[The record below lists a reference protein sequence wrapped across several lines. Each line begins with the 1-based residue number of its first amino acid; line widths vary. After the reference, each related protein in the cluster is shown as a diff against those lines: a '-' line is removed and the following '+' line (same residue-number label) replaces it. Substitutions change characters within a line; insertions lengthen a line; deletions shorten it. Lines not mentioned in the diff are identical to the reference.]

1 MEAMDLKVTVFY
13 SIMVRCFCGEVKLM
27 SKRVKLSLAIL
38 LVMIFVA
45 GFLAGA
51 QGDKVVKNAQGQ
63 EAYEYLKTYSDVMDI
78 VKKNYVDNVKD
89 KDLIYSAIKGMVESL
104 DPHSSFLTPEM
115 YKDMQT
121 ETKGQFG
128 GIGIEITVKD
138 GFPTVITAI
147 EDTPAF
153 KAGLRPADHIVKIDN
168 KPTKNMSLVD
178 VVKLIRGQKGKAVT
192 LTIMREGFGLPKD
205 YQVTRDVIV
214 VKSVKY
220 RMLDDDYGYV
230 RLTQFQER
238 TGKDLGDAIKEL
250 QKSAKGGL
258 KGILLD
264 LRNNPGGLL
273 DQAVD
278 VSDKFM
284 SDGLITYI
292 EGRKAEQKAKFPAH
306 KDGADFLGPLVVLV
320 NEGSASGSEI
330 VAGALQDSRRAIIVG
345 MKTFGKGSVQTILPL
360 GDGSAVRLTTAR
372 YYTPSGRS
380 IQADGINP
388 DIVIDN
394 DYSRKKGEKFTAIKE
409 KDLDK
414 HLEGTRKIE
423 EKKTVPEE
431 TKTENGSAI
440 PGADSATAEE
450 DDIQLAMGQQI
461 LKSWS
466 ALRGK

>member
-1 MEAMDLKVTVFY
+1 MVF
-13 SIMVRCFCGEVKLM
+13 IAG
-27 SKRVKLSLAIL
+27 L
-38 LVMIFVA
+38 LI
-45 GFLAGA
+45 GS
-51 QGDKVVKNAQGQ
+51 QSEQVVKKAEGQ
-63 EAYEYLKTYSDVMDI
+63 EAYEYLKTYSDVMEI
-78 VKKNYVDNVKD
+78 IKKNYVDNVKD

-153 KAGLRPADHIVKIDN
+153 KAGLKSADHIVKIDN
-168 KPTKNMSLVD
+168 KPTKNMGLVD
-178 VVKLIRGQKGKAVT
+178 VVKLIRGQKGKPVT
-192 LTIMREGFGLPKD
+192 LTIMREGFSLPRD
-205 YQVTRDVIV
+205 FQVTRDVIQ

-220 RMLDDDYGYV
+220 KLLDDNYGYI

-238 TGKDLGDAIKEL
+238 TGKDLGEAVKDL
-250 QKSAKGGL
+250 QKTAKGGL
-258 KGILLD
+258 KGVLLD

-284 SDGLITYI
+284 MDGLITYI
-292 EGRKAEQKAKFPAH
+292 EGRKTEKAKFPAH
-306 KDGADFLGPLVVLV
+306 KESSDFLGPLVVLV

-330 VAGALQDSRRAIIVG
+330 VAGALQDSKRAIIVG
-345 MKTFGKGSVQTILPL
+345 TKTFGKGSVQTIMPL
-360 GDGSAVRLTTAR
+360 SDGSAVRLTTAR

-388 DIVIDN
+388 DILIAN
-394 DYSRKKGEKFTAIKE
+394 DYTRKKGERFAAIKE

-414 HLEGTRKIE
+414 HLEGT
-423 EKKTVPEE
+423 KKTEEQADEE
-431 TKTENGSAI
+431 TKIENLSTSAALERVGS
-440 PGADSATAEE
+440 DE
-450 DDIQLAMGQQI
+450 DDLQLAMGRQL

-466 ALRGK
+466 SIRGK

>member
-1 MEAMDLKVTVFY
+1 MGKKVKV
-13 SIMVRCFCGEVKLM
+13 
-27 SKRVKLSLAIL
+27 SLGIL
-38 LVMIFVA
+38 LASIFFV

-51 QGDKVVKNAQGQ
+51 QGGKVAKSAEGQ
-63 EAYEYLKTYSDVMDI
+63 EPYEFLKTYSDVIDV
-78 VKKNYVDNVKD
+78 VKKNYVDGVKD
-89 KDLIYSAIKGMVESL
+89 KDLIYAAIKGMVESL

-147 EDTPAF
+147 EDTPAY
-153 KAGLRPADHIVKIDN
+153 KAGLKAADHIVKIDN

-178 VVKLIRGQKGKAVT
+178 VVKLIRGQRGRAVT
-192 LTIMREGFGLPKD
+192 LTIMREGFSLPKD
-205 YQVTRDVIV
+205 YQVTRDVIT

-220 RMLDDDYGYV
+220 RMLDDNYGYIRV
-230 RLTQFQER
+230 TQFQER
-238 TGKDLGDAIKEL
+238 TGKDLDAAVKEL

-273 DQAVD
+273 DQAVE
-278 VSDKFM
+278 VSDKFIGE
-284 SDGLITYI
+284 GLITYI
-292 EGRKAEQKAKFPAH
+292 EGKKSEQKAKFPAH
-306 KDGADFLGPLVVLV
+306 KRSDDFTGALVVLV

-330 VAGALQDSRRAIIVG
+330 VAGALQDTKRAIIVG
-345 MKTFGKGSVQTILPL
+345 TKTFGKGSVQTIIPL

-372 YYTPSGRS
+372 YYTPAGRS
-380 IQADGINP
+380 IQADGISP
-388 DIVIDN
+388 DIVVEN
-394 DYSRKKGEKFTAIKE
+394 DYSRNKGEKFTAVKE

-414 HLEGTRKIE
+414 HLEALKNGD
-423 EKKTVPEE
+423 EKKPDENKPEKPATQVSADQ
-431 TKTENGSAI
+431 TKS
-440 PGADSATAEE
+440 DE
-450 DDIQLAMGQQI
+450 DDLQFVMARQI
-461 LKSWS
+461 LKSWD